1 MRRRD
6 FIKAIAGSVA
16 VWPLAARAQESERVR
31 RVGVLMH
38 SAADDQEAQARLTA
52 FIKGLQEA
60 GWSIGRNLRVDT
72 RWSTGDLARLYKDL
86 VEVIAVHSDVVLAG
100 IGATVASLEQASRT
114 VPSVFA
120 QSVDPVGAGY
130 AESLNRPGGNAT
142 GFIQFEYSLA
152 GKWLELVKEIAPGV
166 TRVAVL
172 REPGPAGIGQWAIIQ
187 AVAQPLGVELRP
199 ITLSSAPEI
208 ERDIAAF
215 AREPNG
221 GLIVVASAAALVHR
235 DLIVG
240 LAARYRLPA
249 AYAYHTHVAAGGLVS
264 YGADVTR
271 LYRRAASYVDRILKG
286 EKPADLPVQSPTKY
300 VLAINLKTAKALG
313 ISVPPSL
320 LARADEVIE

>member
-114 VPSVFA
+114 VPR
-120 QSVDPVGAGY
+120 
-130 AESLNRPGGNAT
+130 SLPKAST
-142 GFIQFEYSLA
+142 PWA
-152 GKWLELVKEIAPGV
+152 LVMRRAS
-166 TRVAVL
+166 
-172 REPGPAGIGQWAIIQ
+172 IGQ
-187 AVAQPLGVELRP
+187 
-199 ITLSSAPEI
+199 
-208 ERDIAAF
+208 AA
-215 AREPNG
+215 
-221 GLIVVASAAALVHR
+221 
-235 DLIVG
+235 
-240 LAARYRLPA
+240 
-249 AYAYHTHVAAGGLVS
+249 T
-264 YGADVTR
+264 
-271 LYRRAASYVDRILKG
+271 
-286 EKPADLPVQSPTKY
+286 
-300 VLAINLKTAKALG
+300 
-313 ISVPPSL
+313 L
-320 LARADEVIE
+320 LASSNSNTAWPANG